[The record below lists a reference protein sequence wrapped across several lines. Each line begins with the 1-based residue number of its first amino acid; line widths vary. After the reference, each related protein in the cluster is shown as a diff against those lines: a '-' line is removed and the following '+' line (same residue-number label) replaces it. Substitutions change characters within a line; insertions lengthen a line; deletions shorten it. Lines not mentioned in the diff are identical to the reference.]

1 MAKFNFDLSDT
12 RKVIEEIV
20 NSASFDR
27 LIETYMNENF
37 EFSEK
42 KTDLNVAENINKIN
56 SALTNR
62 RISEL
67 QFDVYSANLYI
78 AA

>member
-27 LIETYMNENF
+27 LVETYMNDIF

-42 KTDLNVAENINKIN
+42 KTDLNVAENIDKIN

-67 QFDVYSANLYI
+67 RLDVYSENLYV

>member
-20 NSASFDR
+20 SSASFDR
-27 LIETYMNENF
+27 LIETYMNDNF

-42 KTDLNVAENINKIN
+42 KTDLNVAENIDKIN

-62 RISEL
+62 HISEL
-67 QFDVYSANLYI
+67 RLDAYSENLYV